1 MVVDSLNSLGL
12 RIKERNMK
20 IERFNI
26 NYIDLA
32 KGNIVTIEIN
42 KPKKFSIKAF
52 WDEDFNRG
60 YKIYKNKGVSNV
72 EVFSWIPSLMGPIEL
87 PEKIPQYISEFLYD
101 LYNFEF
107 PHGSERKDIKLKS
120 FFNYKDSSDTILALL
135 LKTRAE
141 SKVKKKLDLLGPAGI
156 HCNYCFV
163 DDKNNSVTKLFRI
176 NSNTIT
182 YNTGIKED
190 SFSDA
195 KTDNNDDSFIYRN
208 IEPYD
213 FILNTLLN

>member
-1 MVVDSLNSLGL
+1 
-12 RIKERNMK
+12 MK
-20 IERFNI
+20 IERFSI

-32 KGNIVTIEIN
+32 NSNIVTIGIN
-42 KPKKFSIKAF
+42 KPKRFSIKAF

-72 EVFSWIPSLMGPIEL
+72 EVFCWIPSLMGPIEL
-87 PEKIPQYISEFLYD
+87 PNKIPQYISEFLYD

-107 PHGSERKDIKLKS
+107 PHGNEKKDIKLKS
-120 FFNYKDSSDTILALL
+120 FFNDKDSSDTILALL

-141 SKVKKKLDLLGPAGI
+141 SKVKMKLKLLGPLGT

-163 DDKNNSVTKLFRI
+163 DYMNNSVTKLFRI

-190 SFSDA
+190 SCSDA

-213 FILNTLLN
+213 FILNALLN